1 MEDYLSEK
9 EQWEWLKTWVRTN
22 GLWIVGGIALAA
34 AGIYGWRQWQEHQGK
49 QALDASVKYES
60 ILEAFDKGDRT
71 RALTLIG
78 EMGREHAKSPYY
90 DQAQLAEARI
100 YVQNGQLDKAA
111 GNLQSV
117 LERTADVQ
125 LALAARL
132 RLARVQLAQNKPD
145 DALATLSAAKEPG
158 AFEARYQE
166 ARGDILLAKG
176 DKAGALKEYQAARDG
191 AARAT
196 VDGELLELKINDLSD
211 GQKPEK

>member
-1 MEDYLSEK
+1 MDEYLSEK
-9 EQWEWLKTWVRTN
+9 EQWEWLKAWVRSN
-22 GLWIVGGIALAA
+22 GGWILAGIALAA
-34 AGIYGWRQWQEHQGK
+34 LCIYGWRVWQERK
-49 QALDASVKYES
+49 DAEALAASVKYES

-78 EMGREHAKSPYY
+78 EMGREHAGSPYN
-90 DQAQLAEARI
+90 DQAQLVEARV

-111 GNLQSV
+111 ENLRGVMQK
-117 LERTADVQ
+117 TADAQ

-145 DALATLSAAKEPG
+145 DALATLTAAKEPG

-176 DKAGALKEYQAARDG
+176 DKTAALKEYRAVRDG
-191 AARAT
+191 GANST
-196 VDGELLELKINDLSD
+196 VDGELLELKINELS
-211 GQKPEK
+211 GGEKPEK

>member
-9 EQWEWLKTWVRTN
+9 EQWEVLKAWLRAN
-22 GLWIVGGIALAA
+22 GGWILGGIALAA
-34 AGIYGWRQWQEHQGK
+34 AGIYGWRAWQEHVEK
-49 QALDASVKYES
+49 QAVDASVKYEA

-78 EMGREHAKSPYY
+78 EMGREHPKSPYN

-111 GNLQSV
+111 ENLRGV
-117 LERTADVQ
+117 MERTKDEQ
-125 LALAARL
+125 LAVAARL
-132 RLARVQLAQNKPD
+132 RLARVQLAQNKPE
-145 DALATLSAAKEPG
+145 DALATLGAAKDLG

-176 DKAGALKEYQAARDG
+176 DKAGALKEYRAAREG
-191 AARAT
+191 AQSGT
-196 VDGELLELKINDLSD
+196 VDGELLDLKINDLSD
-211 GQKPEK
+211 GAKPEK